1 MSETTPMPEGDIQ
14 NEVRRYIVWPGQ
26 AVSYKVGM
34 LTILDLR
41 QRAMDALG
49 DRFDYG
55 EFHDVVLTNGSV
67 PLSLLEEL
75 VDDWIARKLDR
86 GASAAAE

>member
-1 MSETTPMPEGDIQ
+1 
-14 NEVRRYIVWPGQ
+14 PGQ

-34 LTILDLR
+34 LTIQELR

-49 DRFDYG
+49 DEFDWG

-67 PLSLLEEL
+67 PLSLLEANI
-75 VDDWIARKLDR
+75 DAYIADTL
-86 GASAAAE
+86 AAQ